1 MVIGFT
7 TTYRL
12 IDWLGAKPGDILS
25 VNVSTCRNIKL
36 STLLYM
42 LYYKVYGKIHV
53 FEQNK
58 IEHIFKIKCF
68 KNVTWFGSQPNLLNE
83 HRTKQIVSI

>member
-1 MVIGFT
+1 
-7 TTYRL
+7 
-12 IDWLGAKPGDILS
+12 
-25 VNVSTCRNIKL
+25 
-36 STLLYM
+36 M

-68 KNVTWFGSQPNLLNE
+68 KIEIYS
-83 HRTKQIVSI
+83 K